1 MLGIPL
7 RCGINGIKKMRWVG
21 LIVLL
26 TGSSWLHPVHIS
38 VTNLDLDPV
47 RGKVE
52 LSVKIFADD
61 FQDLILHKYGVQLN
75 IVEQEEPG
83 ERISAVNEYI
93 QEALRLVF
101 NGEEAADLQFVE
113 SRLNEE
119 AIWLFY
125 RYEFPGKIRKVDI
138 LNRVMLEK
146 FSDQTNLM
154 IVTYDDKQNG
164 YRLDNKTT
172 ELSFNIKK

>member
-1 MLGIPL
+1 
-7 RCGINGIKKMRWVG
+7 MRWVG

-26 TGSSWLHPVHIS
+26 TGSSWLHPVHVS

-61 FQDLILHKYGVQLN
+61 FQDLILQKYGVQLN
-75 IVEQEEPG
+75 IVEQEDPG
-83 ERISAVNEYI
+83 DRIMTVNAYI
-93 QEALRLVF
+93 QEALQLVF
-101 NGEEAADLQFVE
+101 NGKEAADLQFVE
-113 SRLNEE
+113 SKLNEE

-125 RYEFPGKIRKVDI
+125 RYEHPGNIRRVDI

-146 FSDQTNLM
+146 FNDQTNLM
-154 IVTYDDKQNG
+154 IVSYDDKQNG

-172 ELSFNIKK
+172 ELSFIIMK

>member
-1 MLGIPL
+1 M
-7 RCGINGIKKMRWVG
+7 RCVIMMMKYVG
-21 LIVLL
+21 LMVLL
-26 TGSSWLHPVHIS
+26 ICSAWLHPVHLS
-38 VTNLDLDPV
+38 VTNIDLDPV

-61 FQDLILHKYGVQLN
+61 FQDLIMQKYGVQLN
-75 IVEQEEPG
+75 IIEQEDPG
-83 ERISAVNEYI
+83 DRISAVNKYI
-93 QEALRLVF
+93 QETLQLFF
-101 NGEEAADLQFVE
+101 NGEKAVDLQFVE
-113 SRLNEE
+113 SRINEG

-125 RYEFPGKIRKVDI
+125 RYEFPGKIRRVDI

-154 IVTYDDKQNG
+154 IVSYNEKQNG

-172 ELSFNIKK
+172 ELSFNIKN

>member
-1 MLGIPL
+1 MI
-7 RCGINGIKKMRWVG
+7 R
-21 LIVLL
+21 L
-26 TGSSWLHPVHIS
+26 TGLTVWLLCSSWLHPIHVS
-38 VTNLDLDPV
+38 VSNVDLDPV
-47 RGKVE
+47 GGKVE

-75 IVEQEEPG
+75 IVEQEGPG
-83 ERISAVNEYI
+83 DKISAVNEYI
-93 QEALRLVF
+93 EEALQLVF
-101 NGEEAADLQFVE
+101 NGKETADLQFVE
-113 SRLNEE
+113 AALNEE

-125 RYEFPGKIRKVDI
+125 SYEHPGKIRKVDI
-138 LNRVMLEK
+138 VNRIMLEK

-154 IVTYDDKQNG
+154 IITFNEKQNG

>member
-1 MLGIPL
+1 MI
-7 RCGINGIKKMRWVG
+7 R
-21 LIVLL
+21 L
-26 TGSSWLHPVHIS
+26 TGLTVWLLCSSWLHPIHVS
-38 VTNLDLDPV
+38 VSNVDLDPSG
-47 RGKVE
+47 GKVE

-75 IVEQEEPG
+75 IVEQEGPG
-83 ERISAVNEYI
+83 DKISAVNEYI
-93 QEALRLVF
+93 EEALQLVF
-101 NGEEAADLQFVE
+101 NGKETADLQFVE
-113 SRLNEE
+113 AALNEE

-125 RYEFPGKIRKVDI
+125 RYDHPGKIRKVDI
-138 LNRVMLEK
+138 KNRIMLEK

-154 IVTYDDKQNG
+154 IITFNEKQNG

>member
-1 MLGIPL
+1 
-7 RCGINGIKKMRWVG
+7 MRWVG
-21 LIVLL
+21 LILLL
-26 TGSSWLHPVHIS
+26 TGSSWLHPVHLS
-38 VTNLDLDPV
+38 VTNIDLDPSG
-47 RGKVE
+47 GKVE

-61 FQDLILHKYGVQLN
+61 FQDVILHKYGVQLN
-75 IVEQEEPG
+75 IVEQVDPG

-93 QEALRLVF
+93 QESLQLVF
-101 NGEEAADLQFVE
+101 NDEETAILQFVE
-113 SRLNEE
+113 SKMNEG

-125 RYEFPGKIRKVDI
+125 RYEHPAKIRKVDI
-138 LNRVMLEK
+138 VNRVMLEK

-154 IVTYDDKQNG
+154 IVTYGEKQNG

>member
-1 MLGIPL
+1 
-7 RCGINGIKKMRWVG
+7 MRWVG
-21 LIVLL
+21 LVVLL
-26 TGSSWLHPVHIS
+26 TGSAWLHPVHVS

-75 IVEQEEPG
+75 IIEQEDPG
-83 ERISAVNEYI
+83 DKIAAVNEYM
-93 QEALRLVF
+93 QEALQLVF
-101 NGEEAADLQFVE
+101 NGNETADLQFVDAK
-113 SRLNEE
+113 LNEE

-125 RYEFPGKIRKVDI
+125 RYEHHGKIRKVDI
-138 LNRVMLEK
+138 VNRIMLEK
-146 FSDQTNLM
+146 FNNQTNLM
-154 IVTYDDKQNG
+154 IVTFNEKQNG

-172 ELSFNIKK
+172 DLSFNIKK

>member
-1 MLGIPL
+1 MLL
-7 RCGINGIKKMRWVG
+7 VC
-21 LIVLL
+21 
-26 TGSSWLHPVHIS
+26 SSWFHPVHVS

-61 FQDLILHKYGVQLN
+61 FQDLIMNKYGVQLN

-83 ERISAVNEYI
+83 DGITAINQYM
-93 QEALRLVF
+93 QDALRLVF
-101 NGEEAADLQFVE
+101 NGREAARLEYVD
-113 SRLNEE
+113 SKLNEQ

-125 RYEFPGKIRKVDI
+125 HCEFPGRIRKVEVV
-138 LNRVMLEK
+138 NRVMLEK

-154 IVTYDDKQNG
+154 IVSYEDKQNG
-164 YRLDNKTT
+164 YRLDNKNT
-172 ELSFNIKK
+172 ELSFIIKN

>member
-1 MLGIPL
+1 
-7 RCGINGIKKMRWVG
+7 MRWVG
-21 LIVLL
+21 LVVLL
-26 TGSSWLHPVHIS
+26 TGSAWLHPVHVS

-75 IVEQEEPG
+75 IIEQEDPG
-83 ERISAVNEYI
+83 DKIAAVNEYM
-93 QEALRLVF
+93 QEALQLVF
-101 NGEEAADLQFVE
+101 NGNETADLQFVDAK
-113 SRLNEE
+113 LNEE

-125 RYEFPGKIRKVDI
+125 RYEHHGKIRKVDI
-138 LNRVMLEK
+138 VNRLMLEK
-146 FSDQTNLM
+146 FNNQTNLM
-154 IVTYDDKQNG
+154 IVTFNEKQNG

-172 ELSFNIKK
+172 ELSFNIK

>member
-1 MLGIPL
+1 M
-7 RCGINGIKKMRWVG
+7 
-21 LIVLL
+21 
-26 TGSSWLHPVHIS
+26 
-38 VTNLDLDPV
+38 TNVDLDPD

-75 IVEQEEPG
+75 IVEQEGPG
-83 ERISAVNEYI
+83 DKISAVNEYI
-93 QEALRLVF
+93 QETLKFVF
-101 NGEEAADLQFVE
+101 NGKKTADLQFVDAE
-113 SRLNEE
+113 LNEE

-125 RYEFPGKIRKVDI
+125 RYEHAGKIRKVDI
-138 LNRVMLEK
+138 VNRVMLEK

-154 IVTYDDKQNG
+154 IVTFNEKQNG

-172 ELSFNIKK
+172 ELSFNIK

>member
-1 MLGIPL
+1 M
-7 RCGINGIKKMRWVG
+7 
-21 LIVLL
+21 IVLL
-26 TGSSWLHPVHIS
+26 TGSSWLHPVHVS

-61 FQDLILHKYGVQLN
+61 FQELILQKYGVQLN
-75 IVEQEEPG
+75 IVEQEDPG
-83 ERISAVNEYI
+83 DRIMTVNAYI
-93 QEALRLVF
+93 QEALQLVF
-101 NGEEAADLQFVE
+101 NGNEAADLQFVE
-113 SRLNEE
+113 SKLNEE

-125 RYEFPGKIRKVDI
+125 RYEHPGKIRRVDI

-146 FSDQTNLM
+146 FNDQTNLM
-154 IVTYDDKQNG
+154 IVSYDDKQNG

-172 ELSFNIKK
+172 ELSFNIMK

>member
-1 MLGIPL
+1 
-7 RCGINGIKKMRWVG
+7 MRWVG
-21 LIVLL
+21 LVVLL
-26 TGSSWLHPVHIS
+26 TGSAWLHPVHVS

-75 IVEQEEPG
+75 IIEQEDPG
-83 ERISAVNEYI
+83 DKIAAVNEYM
-93 QEALRLVF
+93 QEALQLVF
-101 NGEEAADLQFVE
+101 NGNETADLQFVDAK
-113 SRLNEE
+113 LNEE

-125 RYEFPGKIRKVDI
+125 RYEHHGKIRKVDI
-138 LNRVMLEK
+138 VNRVMLEK
-146 FSDQTNLM
+146 FNNQTNLM
-154 IVTYDDKQNG
+154 IVTFNEKQNG

-172 ELSFNIKK
+172 DLSFNIKE

>member
-1 MLGIPL
+1 M
-7 RCGINGIKKMRWVG
+7 RCGNNGLKTMRWVG
-21 LIVLL
+21 LVVLL
-26 TGSSWLHPVHIS
+26 TGSAWLHPVHVS

-75 IVEQEEPG
+75 IIEQEDPG
-83 ERISAVNEYI
+83 DKIAAVNEYM
-93 QEALRLVF
+93 QEALQLVF
-101 NGEEAADLQFVE
+101 NGNETADLQFVDAK
-113 SRLNEE
+113 LNEE

-125 RYEFPGKIRKVDI
+125 RYEHHGKIRKVDI
-138 LNRVMLEK
+138 VNRVMLEK
-146 FSDQTNLM
+146 FNNQTNLM
-154 IVTYDDKQNG
+154 IVTYNEKQNG

-172 ELSFNIKK
+172 DLSFNIKK

>member
-1 MLGIPL
+1 
-7 RCGINGIKKMRWVG
+7 MRWVG
-21 LIVLL
+21 LVVLL
-26 TGSSWLHPVHIS
+26 TGSAWLHPVHVS

-75 IVEQEEPG
+75 IIEQEDPG
-83 ERISAVNEYI
+83 DKIAAVNEYM
-93 QEALRLVF
+93 QEALQLVF
-101 NGEEAADLQFVE
+101 NGNEIADLQFVDAK
-113 SRLNEE
+113 LNEE

-125 RYEFPGKIRKVDI
+125 RYEHHGKIRKVDI
-138 LNRVMLEK
+138 VNRVMLEK
-146 FSDQTNLM
+146 FNNQTNLM
-154 IVTYDDKQNG
+154 IVTFNEKQNG

-172 ELSFNIKK
+172 DLSLNIKK

>member
-1 MLGIPL
+1 
-7 RCGINGIKKMRWVG
+7 MRWVS
-21 LIVLL
+21 LVVLL
-26 TGSSWLHPVHIS
+26 TGSSWLHPVHVS

-75 IVEQEEPG
+75 IIEEEDPG
-83 ERISAVNEYI
+83 DKIAAVNEYM
-93 QEALRLVF
+93 QEALQLVF
-101 NGEEAADLQFVE
+101 NGNETADLQFVDAK
-113 SRLNEE
+113 LNEE

-125 RYEFPGKIRKVDI
+125 KYEHQNKIRKVDI
-138 LNRVMLEK
+138 VNRVMLEK
-146 FSDQTNLM
+146 FRDQTNLM
-154 IVTYDDKQNG
+154 IVTYNNKQNG

-172 ELSFNIKK
+172 DLSFNIKK

>member
-1 MLGIPL
+1 M
-7 RCGINGIKKMRWVG
+7 RCGIYEIKKMRWVG

-26 TGSSWLHPVHIS
+26 VGSSWLHPVHVS

-47 RGKVE
+47 GGKVE

-61 FQDLILHKYGVQLN
+61 FQDLIMNKYGVQLN
-75 IVEQEEPG
+75 IVGQEDPG
-83 ERISAVNEYI
+83 EKISAVNEYI
-93 QEALRLVF
+93 QESLQLAF
-101 NGEEAADLQFVE
+101 NEKETAILQFVE
-113 SRLNEE
+113 SKLNEG

-125 RYEFPGKIRKVDI
+125 RYEHPGKIRKVDI

-154 IVTYDDKQNG
+154 IISYDEKQNG
-164 YRLDNKTT
+164 YRLDNKNT